1 MMFLLQIIIDWNGL
15 VNNVLAGAVTTVI
28 GIFATIW
35 VYRYLYHR
43 KR

>member
-1 MMFLLQIIIDWNGL
+1 MIPLQIIIDWNGFA
-15 VNNVLAGAVTTVI
+15 NSVLAGAVTTVI